1 MAYQWTK
8 KKEMDRYIIHKIKHQ
23 LGLSLCAVLLLAS
36 CSTVDDEPSSAK
48 TGKIPVTLTNSLE
61 TNGLTRATTTLQATQ
76 IANGEQVGVSVF
88 LTGTTASSSV
98 YGYINAPYTANG
110 SGALTVGDT
119 KVYYPAAGG
128 TVDIY
133 AYAPCATYLDTDI
146 SSTAL
151 TFTPKSDQSSDDN
164 YLASDLLWATAL
176 TGKASSSSSYAL
188 TFAHKLSKI
197 TVSLTAG
204 SGISTANL
212 QASKI
217 EILNTLPT
225 TTLNLKTG
233 ALATASGTAAPITV
247 KTTSQTTVTSA
258 SAVVVPQTLASGTS
272 FIAVTIGSATYT
284 YKLAA
289 ATEFKTGNE
298 YTYSITVTA
307 TGINVTSTIGA
318 WTSNTA
324 SGTATQQ

>member
-1 MAYQWTK
+1 MK
-8 KKEMDRYIIHKIKHQ
+8 RNKFIIVGHIV
-23 LGLSLCAVLLLAS
+23 LVLLFTALLLTS

-48 TGKIPVTLTNSLE
+48 TGMIPVTLTNSLE

-110 SGALTVGDT
+110 SGALTVGAT

-133 AYAPCATYLDTDI
+133 AYAPYYATYSDSGTDI

-272 FIAVTIGSATYT
+272 FIAVTIESATYT

-298 YTYSITVTA
+298 YTYNITVTA

-324 SGTATQQ
+324 STGTATQQ